1 MRWLAFHP
9 LVVLLWV
16 GPVLLAPVSSAQESK
31 KDELQPIPTVDLKRN
46 TPIEYNA
53 DIAPIFE
60 NKCFVCHSGKITEGD
75 FDMSSYDKLMKGG
88 RKRGAKVIIPG
99 KPEESFLFLACAR
112 RARPIMPP
120 KTETPLTPH
129 ELSLLKLWIEQGA
142 KAPTTTRVRTKV
154 VVSLPPALVR
164 PVRAVVV
171 APDGKQVIASRGNQI
186 HVYTAQKKQDPGKK
200 EVLDWVYQR
209 SLVDP
214 NVKFPD
220 GKPAGA
226 AHVSLVESLAISPDG
241 KTLASGS
248 FQEVILWDLASG
260 QIRQRLT
267 GFADRVTALAFSGD
281 GKYLATGGGPPSE
294 EGELKLFDAASAQ
307 LVAEIRNAHS
317 DTVFALAFSPDGKYL
332 ASGAADKFVKVFEV
346 PSGKLVKSFEGH
358 THHVMG
364 VGWTPDGKRL
374 VSGSA
379 DNIVKAWDFDK
390 GEKIRDMPGHQKQI
404 TALVVV
410 GKTPQFLTVSGDTTA
425 RLWNADNGATIR
437 QFSGAG
443 DFLYAVAASPD
454 GEVVATGCEDG
465 LVRLYN
471 GKTGALL
478 KALAPEETAPKK

>member
-1 MRWLAFHP
+1 MRWLTF
-9 LVVLLWV
+9 LLLTILFWI
-16 GPVLLAPVSSAQESK
+16 GSVSTAQDNK
-31 KDELQPIPTVDLKRN
+31 KEELQPIPTVDLKRN
-46 TPIEYNA
+46 APIEYNT

-60 NKCFVCHSGKITEGD
+60 NKCFVCHSGKLTEGD
-75 FDMSSYDKLMKGG
+75 FDMSSYEKLMKGG
-88 RKRGAKVIIPG
+88 RKRGTKVIIPG
-99 KPEESFLFLACAR
+99 KAEESYLFLACAR

-120 KTETPLTPH
+120 KTETPLTPQ
-129 ELSLLKLWIEQGA
+129 ELSLLKLWIDQGA
-142 KAPTTTRVRTKV
+142 KAPTTTRVRAKV
-154 VVSLPPALVR
+154 VVGLPPALVK

-186 HVYTAQKKQDPGKK
+186 HIYVAQKKQEAGKK
-200 EVLDWVYQR
+200 EVVDWVYQR
-209 SLVDP
+209 ALVDP
-214 NVKFPD
+214 NVKWPD

-226 AHVSLVESLAISPDG
+226 AHVSLVESLAISADG

-267 GFADRVTALAFSGD
+267 GFVDRVTALAFSGD
-281 GKYLATGGGPPSE
+281 GKYLAVGGGPPSE

-307 LVAEIRNAHS
+307 LITEMKNAHS

-346 PSGKLVKSFEGH
+346 PSGKFVKSFEGH

-364 VGWTPDGKRL
+364 VGWTPDSKRL

-379 DNIVKAWDFDK
+379 DNIIKVWDFDK

-404 TALVVV
+404 TALMMV
-410 GKTPQFLTVSGDTTA
+410 GKTTQFLTVSGDTTA

-437 QFSGAG
+437 QFAGAG
-443 DFLYAVAASPD
+443 DFLYSVSVSPD

-465 LVRLYN
+465 LVRLYD
-471 GKTGALL
+471 GKTGTLL
-478 KALAPEETAPKK
+478 KALTPGETAPSK